1 MGIPQQKEVTA
12 ALDAFTEQK
21 ESLCTA
27 AQPFVANS
35 PSGKPWELRKS
46 L

>member
-1 MGIPQQKEVTA
+1 MSYLNIGTLQQKEVTA
-12 ALDAFTEQK
+12 ALDAFRQQK

-35 PSGKPWELRKS
+35 SRGKPWV
-46 L
+46 